1 MHHPSH
7 RGIANFINPNS
18 RWFVIGFTSVAAFI
32 YAGSLGY
39 FTGINISQQYMMG
52 PSENGWHLPIATNWN
67 WEYPI
72 RRQTHFLRVY
82 LGPEFV
88 FFSKCLRVWC
98 FLVKSLKEL
107 LHLFAVGT
115 HLDMYDINIMYIYNI
130 YTPGNKYK
138 CQNDLR
144 SMREVFV
151 NVEKQECAYET
162 KGY

>member
-39 FTGINISQQYMMG
+39 FMGINISQQYMMG

-82 LGPEFV
+82 SGPEFV
-88 FFSKCLRVWC
+88 FFQNVCGCGVSWSSRSKSCFICLLWEHTWIC
-98 FLVKSLKEL
+98 
-107 LHLFAVGT
+107 
-115 HLDMYDINIMYIYNI
+115 MI
-130 YTPGNKYK
+130 
-138 CQNDLR
+138 
-144 SMREVFV
+144 
-151 NVEKQECAYET
+151 
-162 KGY
+162 

>member
-39 FTGINISQQYMMG
+39 FMGINISQQYMMG

-88 FFSKCLRVWC
+88 FFFKMFAGVVFPGQVAQRVASFVC
-98 FLVKSLKEL
+98 C
-107 LHLFAVGT
+107 
-115 HLDMYDINIMYIYNI
+115 
-130 YTPGNKYK
+130 GNT
-138 CQNDLR
+138 L
-144 SMREVFV
+144 
-151 NVEKQECAYET
+151 
-162 KGY
+162 GYV